1 MGVIV
6 SPGDVYTAL
15 TRRIPER
22 VGLWRPGAPADQ
34 TIVTRA
40 AAGRDG

>member
-1 MGVIV
+1 MGLIA

-15 TRRIPER
+15 MRGIPEPL
-22 VGLWRPGAPADQ
+22 GFLRPGAPADQ

-40 AAGRDG
+40 GAGRDG